1 MQLHRKLKALLGQ
14 TTTTFINNIKMQ
26 CATKMFDEGCDRIQE
41 AMDAIGINSYTHFND
56 IFKKH
61 NGKTA
66 TKYISDKG
74 LK

>member
-1 MQLHRKLKALLGQ
+1 
-14 TTTTFINNIKMQ
+14 MQ

-74 LK
+74 LKQNH